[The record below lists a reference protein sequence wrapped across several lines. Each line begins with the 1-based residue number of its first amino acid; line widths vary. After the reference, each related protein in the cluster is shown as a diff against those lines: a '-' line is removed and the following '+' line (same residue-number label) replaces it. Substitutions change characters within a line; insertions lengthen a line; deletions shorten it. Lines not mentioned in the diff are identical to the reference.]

1 MVELAKVF
9 LKHGAAVAV
18 ALIEPGAKSADFS
31 AAVAR
36 ARASNP
42 SVSFHVLPPP
52 APAPTDTD
60 PQAAAAASA
69 NPVTKMFQFLAAM
82 NAPLRDF
89 LCSLPSVDA
98 LVSTC
103 SAATYAQ
110 DVASQLELPVY
121 NFYASGAA
129 MLAIFLNLPSMVAG
143 SGTKIKDLGDSLI
156 AFPGA
161 PPFKA
166 SELPSEVIN
175 SGDGLPAVLGMFE
188 RIPYAD
194 GIPINSLETRAVR
207 SEGRALRPW
216 PHHAAGLLR
225 RAVGLGRRRRQ
236 QGARVPPVARRAA
249 GQERGVPLLRQH
261 GHALR

>member
-18 ALIEPGAKSADFS
+18 ALIEPEANSADFS

-36 ARASNP
+36 SRASNP

-52 APAPTDTD
+52 TPTDTD
-60 PQAAAAASA
+60 PQAAAAAASA

-89 LCSLPSVDA
+89 LRSLPSVDA
-98 LVSTC
+98 PVVDMFC
-103 SAATYAQ
+103 GDAQ
-110 DVASQLELPVY
+110 DVAAELELPVY

-129 MLAIFLNLPSMVAG
+129 TLAIFLNLPSVVAG
-143 SGTKIKDLGDSLI
+143 NRTKIKDLGDSLI
-156 AFPGA
+156 ASPGA
-161 PPFKA
+161 PPFKG

-175 SGDGLPAVLGMFE
+175 SGDGLPAVLDMFE

-194 GIPINSLETRAVR
+194 GILIKSLETCAV
-207 SEGRALRPW
+207 RALRD
-216 PHHAAGLLR
+216 GLCVPSL
-225 RAVGLGRRRRQ
+225 ATPRRRSTASGRWSREE
-236 QGARVPPVARRAA
+236 AVKTRA
-249 GQERGVPLLRQH
+249 
-261 GHALR
+261 